1 MIPVSFLD
9 IMLQIVQLDLKS
21 QTTKPVMVACVRQMK
36 NERCPPVFF
45 RTSVFGIGMGVS
57 HHSNDT
63 YGMAYVVVHM
73 LFFAA
78 NNWDKNF
85 VAEGQRYIE
94 LR

>member
-1 MIPVSFLD
+1 MRKANEKRKVS
-9 IMLQIVQLDLKS
+9 
-21 QTTKPVMVACVRQMK
+21 
-36 NERCPPVFF
+36 PVFF

-57 HHSNDT
+57 HHSNNT